1 MNFMWFIM
9 NSIKIILL
17 AVTLVAVIFGL
28 SIAYVSVEEEEM
40 AQEER
45 RLNGT

>member
-1 MNFMWFIM
+1 M